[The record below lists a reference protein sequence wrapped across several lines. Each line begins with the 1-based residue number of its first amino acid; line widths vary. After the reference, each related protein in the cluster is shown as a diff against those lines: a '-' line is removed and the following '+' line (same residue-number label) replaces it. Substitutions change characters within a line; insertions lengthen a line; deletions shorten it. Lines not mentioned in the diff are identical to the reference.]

1 MKKLLITLFSLL
13 LFSQGFSQPSN
24 SEQGISLSLEQREWI
39 DKKAEELPNQ
49 AQLAVAIIHEGE
61 VGFYGVKRQADST
74 VIVSNAD
81 SVFEIGSITKVFTS
95 TLLSSLALEERLE
108 LEIPINEFLPF
119 DIKDSVRFTFAQ
131 LATHTSG
138 LPRIPAS
145 LMFASLDN
153 PYKDYDEER
162 LETYLQTELHMQNE
176 PGKASEY
183 SNLGAA
189 VLGYVLEKIDQRSYE
204 DMLQGLIFSRYR
216 MSNSTTD
223 RALINEKLVKG
234 INDAGEEVPNWDMAA
249 FVGAGGILSTVS
261 DLSKFALAQFD
272 TAETA
277 LALTRK
283 PFFTINDNY
292 SMGLGWSVIQT
303 ESGDTWNWHNGGTGG
318 YTSSMIIDVKK
329 RNGVIVLSN
338 ITALG
343 SLSPLASGLAPELMG
358 TFE

>member
-1 MKKLLITLFSLL
+1 MMKKGL
-13 LFSQGFSQPSN
+13 
-24 SEQGISLSLEQREWI
+24 
-39 DKKAEELPNQ
+39 
-49 AQLAVAIIHEGE
+49 
-61 VGFYGVKRQADST
+61 KR
-74 VIVSNAD
+74 
-81 SVFEIGSITKVFTS
+81 TS
-95 TLLSSLALEERLE
+95 KQSS
-108 LEIPINEFLPF
+108 
-119 DIKDSVRFTFAQ
+119 
-131 LATHTSG
+131 
-138 LPRIPAS
+138 
-145 LMFASLDN
+145 
-153 PYKDYDEER
+153 
-162 LETYLQTELHMQNE
+162 HMQNE

-189 VLGYVLEKIDQRSYE
+189 VLGYVLSKIDQRSYE
-204 DMLQGLIFSRYR
+204 EMLHARILTPYEMG
-216 MSNSTTD
+216 STTTN
-223 RALINEKLVKG
+223 RALIEEKLVTG
-234 INDAGEEVPNWDMAA
+234 INNAGEDVPNWDMAA

-338 ITALG
+338 ISALG
-343 SLSPLASGLAPELMG
+343 FSVALSLRLSAGIDGNL
-358 TFE
+358 